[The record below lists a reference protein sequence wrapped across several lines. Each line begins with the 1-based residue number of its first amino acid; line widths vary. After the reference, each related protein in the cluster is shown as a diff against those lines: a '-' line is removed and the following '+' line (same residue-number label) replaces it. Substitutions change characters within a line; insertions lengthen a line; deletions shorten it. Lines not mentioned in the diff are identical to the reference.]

1 MEHSHLLRL
10 TVQRVIQIS
19 VLVTQQRILVDS
31 MARYETYRSGTMKS
45 QMLRQ
50 WLLQLSNFSSMD
62 KVKYTLSGSVV
73 NATFTFDDERVP
85 ALTVNLNDMSINDG
99 DVLAKQLNDYGQEYK
114 NNYIARIPSQAV
126 TGGQGMEF
134 GFVDGVIV
142 PVVPETPIDPE
153 TPVDPE

>member
-1 MEHSHLLRL
+1 MLQ
-10 TVQRVIQIS
+10 TNV
-19 VLVTQQRILVDS
+19 
-31 MARYETYRSGTMKS
+31 ARYETYRSGTMKS

-99 DVLAKQLNDYGQEYK
+99 DILAKELNDYGQEYK
-114 NNYIARIPSQAV
+114 NNCIARIPSQAV

-134 GFVDGVIV
+134 GYVDGVIV
-142 PVVPETPIDPE
+142 PVIPEVVPEVPVDPEAPIDPEEPIDPETPIDPE
-153 TPVDPE
+153 ENP

>member
-1 MEHSHLLRL
+1 
-10 TVQRVIQIS
+10 
-19 VLVTQQRILVDS
+19 
-31 MARYETYRSGTMKS
+31 
-45 QMLRQ
+45 
-50 WLLQLSNFSSMD
+50 MD

-142 PVVPETPIDPE
+142 PIIPETPEVPVDPETPIDPE
-153 TPVDPE
+153 EPIAPEENP

>member
-1 MEHSHLLRL
+1 MREYHEHC
-10 TVQRVIQIS
+10 
-19 VLVTQQRILVDS
+19 
-31 MARYETYRSGTMKS
+31 MARYETYRFGTMKS
-45 QMLRQ
+45 QMLKQ

-73 NATFTFDDERVP
+73 NATFTFDDERVAP
-85 ALTVNLNDMSINDG
+85 LTVNLNDMSINDG
-99 DVLAKQLNDYGQEYK
+99 DVLAKQLYAYGQEYK

-134 GFVDGVIV
+134 GYVDGVIV
-142 PVVPETPIDPE
+142 PVIPEVVPEVPE